1 MSPSPI
7 DFLNH
12 IADEAAY
19 IIKSTDGI
27 SEEYFLN
34 EETLKRAIVRSLEIV
49 GEAVKKIPDEFKQ
62 KYPEVEW
69 KNMTGMRDKLI
80 HDYMGV
86 DYWIVWDVATNKIPA
101 LKGQIEKIISSEG

>member
-7 DFLNH
+7 DFLKH
-12 IADEAAY
+12 IADEAVY

-27 SEEYFLN
+27 SVEDFLDDD
-34 EETLKRAIVRSLEIV
+34 TLKRAIVRSLEIE

-69 KNMTGMRDKLI
+69 KNIAGMRDKLI

-86 DYWIVWDVATNKIPA
+86 DYWIVWDAANNNIPCP
-101 LKGQIEKIISSEG
+101 KGSSRQNNIF